1 MAYSRRSIH
10 FQKMFT
16 DRRKEL
22 RASVTVLFA
31 MTAVLITALFLS
43 AVESVRTQGT
53 RLYFTLLCHSAMD
66 SLFSQYHR
74 PLWEDYRLLGLEHY
88 SDEQLK
94 DEFRG
99 FADPYLEAENYYVLE
114 LGDIE
119 ISEKALITDSE
130 GEVFEDEILDYMRY
144 GIAVTVWDQVFVKD
158 MLSGVK
164 DGEALSGLQEDY
176 GVHTR
181 SAMRL
186 EEVLEAIGLSVDE
199 QERLLGEAQ
208 RAAENYDGPGFRKKL
223 SELKKELS
231 EIPGLTE
238 DYRSRAEALRKELA
252 ETREK
257 YELQKKSGELSESTA
272 KALLSEIEK
281 YDAYVAADGERRL
294 EIEEMPGRASD
305 NMAYIDE
312 LILLSEEAERRMDEY
327 IPEEGEEVDPGVFW
341 APVISALSAYEPLQ
355 LSIKKGVEDKETEGR
370 LERISELINADLLA
384 LLLPDGMEPLRS
396 SHDLKDPPSET
407 AFSGINESRRGIIDR
422 IFIAEYMTE
431 IMNYYGRGHFEDG
444 ESLKGSGALELEY
457 ILYGGESDHTNLSSA
472 VKDLVL
478 LRTGLNLIHIL
489 SDAEKRSEAEQL
501 AIMITGALGFTPI
514 AGIMTFFIMSVWAL
528 GQALC
533 DVKALLRG
541 EKVRLMHTRESFS
554 LSLGRLLTFSD
565 GTVEGEG
572 SDDEGLSYADYLRL
586 FLIAGQGSEQDY
598 RCMDMIQ
605 LALSAEQTDFRLD
618 RCAVGMELEAVAS
631 AGHVFTG
638 TGVFGALKAD
648 PPDKIYEI
656 STAVFY
662 AY

>member
-1 MAYSRRSIH
+1 
-10 FQKMFT
+10 MFT

-53 RLYFTLLCHSAMD
+53 RLYFTLLCNSAMD

-74 PLWEDYRLLGLEHY
+74 ALWKDYRLLGLEHY

-94 DEFRG
+94 DEFRS
-99 FADPYLEAENYYVLE
+99 FAGPYLEADNYYALE
-114 LGDIE
+114 LGDVE
-119 ISEKALITDSE
+119 INEKTLITDGE

-144 GIAVTVWDQVFVKD
+144 GIAVTVWDQVFVED

-164 DGEALSGLQEDY
+164 DGEALYGLQEDY

-186 EEVLEAIGLSVDE
+186 EEALEAIGSSAEE
-199 QERLLGEAQ
+199 QEKLFKEAEE
-208 RAAENYDGPGFRKKL
+208 AAAVYDGAGFRKKL

-231 EIPGLTE
+231 GIPGLAE
-238 DYRSRAEALRKELA
+238 DYRSRAEDLRKELA
-252 ETREK
+252 DTREK
-257 YELQKKSGELSESTA
+257 YELQKKTGELSESTA
-272 KALLSEIEK
+272 RALLSEIEK

-294 EIEEMPGRASD
+294 EIEKMPGRASE
-305 NMAYIDE
+305 NMAHIDE
-312 LILLSEEAERRMDEY
+312 LILLSEEAERDMDAY
-327 IPEEGEEVDPGVFW
+327 IPEEGEDPDPGTLW
-341 APVISALSAYEPLQ
+341 APVISALSGYEHLR
-355 LSIKKGVEDKETEGR
+355 LSIRKGVEDKETEGQ
-370 LERISELINADLLA
+370 LEKISELIDADLLA
-384 LLLPDGMEPLRS
+384 LLLPDGMEPVKTAL
-396 SHDLKDPPSET
+396 DLKDKPSET
-407 AFSGINESRRGIIDR
+407 VFSGINESRRGIIDR

-431 IMNYYGRGHFEDG
+431 MMNYYGRGQFGDG
-444 ESLKGSGALELEY
+444 EPVRGSGGLELEY
-457 ILYGGESDHTNLSSA
+457 ILYGGESDHANLSSA
-472 VKDLVL
+472 VRDLVL
-478 LRTGLNLIHIL
+478 LRTGLDLIHIL
-489 SDAEKRSEAEQL
+489 SDAEKRKEAEQL

-541 EKVRLMHTRESFS
+541 ERVRLMHTRESFS

-565 GTVEGEG
+565 GKVEDEG

-605 LALSAEQTDFRLD
+605 LALSAEQTDFRLE
-618 RCAVGMELEAVAS
+618 RCAVSLELEAGAA

-638 TGVFGALKAD
+638 TSAFGALEAD
-648 PPDKIYEI
+648 LPEKTYEI
-656 STAVFY
+656 STDVFY